1 MKIFQISSI
10 ILTLCLML
18 TFVGCGEQTA
28 ENSDTTT
35 TLSYDTWGRSLNI
48 LSEELRKYGKMM
60 WLEDEKC
67 YTFTFSG
74 EALSKMRSTMEL
86 PNDAENAVWWKN
98 FENYIIALSED
109 YSCKIRVANPFDA
122 TKTLFIVDVGRI
134 IENNFNR

>member
-1 MKIFQISSI
+1 MKLFRILSI
-10 ILTLCLML
+10 ILTLCLIL
-18 TFVGCGEQTA
+18 TFVGCDEQTA

-35 TLSYDTWGRSLNI
+35 TLSYDTWGRSLNT

-60 WLEDEKC
+60 WVEDEKC

-74 EALSKMRSTMEL
+74 EALSKMRNTMEL

-109 YSCKIRVANPFDA
+109 YSCKIRVSNPLDA
-122 TKTLFIVDVGRI
+122 SKALFIVDAGNI
-134 IENNFNR
+134 KENNFNK